1 MKDDFDWN
9 GVSVR
14 VPMSDMRLILRQMW
28 KSRGSEPKMGQLYE
42 KYRNLVFEDLDK

>member
-1 MKDDFDWN
+1 MTEAEFN
-9 GVSVR
+9 GLSVR

>member
-1 MKDDFDWN
+1 MTEPESN
-9 GVSVR
+9 GLSVR